1 MVSSSFYNR
10 FLCEV
15 FASRYLDV
23 DWLAYTLHT
32 QFYYLGIIFKSL
44 VTRKYFIPRFRFLK
58 ALSCRALDW
67 PEFIS
72 VGMLLDKFNSLW
84 VNGRQ
89 KPLSA
94 VCTVCILWIFFL
106 LFTTTRYLFQKT
118 LRSFNR
124 LLILTTFTQWYS
136 KLFDTAI

>member
-1 MVSSSFYNR
+1 MLLWQWNGKVSLRSSFHNR

-15 FASRYLDV
+15 FACRYLDV

-89 KPLSA
+89 NLSQLFVLFA
-94 VCTVCILWIFFL
+94 FSEFAFYFLPPHGIYFRKHWVRSTV
-106 LFTTTRYLFQKT
+106 
-118 LRSFNR
+118 
-124 LLILTTFTQWYS
+124 
-136 KLFDTAI
+136 